1 MENTKRRSERWIAL
15 DPKCAENCTCL
26 SCDVPKDYTKWEHF
40 FWWKTA
46 TCCNPQDGE
55 MGKRDKNKLPP
66 PRCHLTNFD
75 WSKCRFLKRMVPSV
89 FTNFP
94 VQSEYILI
102 YHRNSFIASADNVL
116 LETGSISS
124 NWEYL
129 SLENTNTL
137 FLWDFEAHIL
147 KSLWGR
153 SIDRDGVGF
162 PWKRRIFSAGL
173 QGSAFATNLSQTTL
187 FMQYL
192 CAIKRKSPRERFRSL
207 VCKKSQCN
215 VGKRL
220 SSPF

>member
-1 MENTKRRSERWIAL
+1 M
-15 DPKCAENCTCL
+15 
-26 SCDVPKDYTKWEHF
+26 KDGLLWTQSARKIVHVWVAMFQRIYTKWEHF

-46 TCCNPQDGE
+46 TCCNLLDGE

-124 NWEYL
+124 KL
-129 SLENTNTL
+129 RVS
-137 FLWDFEAHIL
+137 F
-147 KSLWGR
+147 
-153 SIDRDGVGF
+153 
-162 PWKRRIFSAGL
+162 AGKH
-173 QGSAFATNLSQTTL
+173 QHSL
-187 FMQYL
+187 FM
-192 CAIKRKSPRERFRSL
+192 RFRSTHTE
-207 VCKKSQCN
+207 VT
-215 VGKRL
+215 VR
-220 SSPF
+220 